1 MSRSLHTIES
11 LSTHARAPRCAGVSV
26 AVGTRIVRAVSSP
39 DGIVLWSI
47 DGRPQSEQRVA
58 DLLALDWRDVTSDA
72 EIMSD

>member
-1 MSRSLHTIES
+1 
-11 LSTHARAPRCAGVSV
+11 
-26 AVGTRIVRAVSSP
+26 
-39 DGIVLWSI
+39 LWSI